1 MSGYGKGWHK
11 IKNWNFKTIILGLAI
26 RRMSNN
32 GKMFLLAK
40 IHCYQKI
47 LKCSRT
53 LDFLERAYRFDDR
66 CVKWPFVKLLMS
78 LIFQV
83 YAKFTRYKF

>member
-32 GKMFLLAK
+32 GKIFLLAK
-40 IHCYQKI
+40 SHCYQKI

-53 LDFLERAYRFDDR
+53 LDF
-66 CVKWPFVKLLMS
+66 
-78 LIFQV
+78 
-83 YAKFTRYKF
+83 

>member
-11 IKNWNFKTIILGLAI
+11 IKNWNFKTIILGLVI

-32 GKMFLLAK
+32 GKIFLLEK
-40 IHCYQKI
+40 IIVTRKYQKLQERWI
-47 LKCSRT
+47 FFK
-53 LDFLERAYRFDDR
+53 RAYRFDDR
-66 CVKWPFVKLLMS
+66 CLKWPFVKLLMS

>member
-32 GKMFLLAK
+32 GKIFLPAVIVTGK
-40 IHCYQKI
+40 YKNV
-47 LKCSRT
+47 
-53 LDFLERAYRFDDR
+53 LER
-66 CVKWPFVKLLMS
+66 W
-78 LIFQV
+78 IF
-83 YAKFTRYKF
+83 

>member
-32 GKMFLLAK
+32 GKIFLLAK
-40 IHCYQKI
+40 SHCYQKI

-53 LDFLERAYRFDDR
+53 LDFLKGLTD
-66 CVKWPFVKLLMS
+66 LMTGGLS
-78 LIFQV
+78 GPLSSC
-83 YAKFTRYKF
+83 